1 MYLIHLSPFLPPS
14 FPSPYSPP
22 PPPPP
27 PPLSFSLLP
36 PPSPSPPSPLPLLP
50 LSPPALIP
58 LFLSV
63 FGGMS
68 GNSHASHLY
77 NTGSSYPVTSPQLQH
92 QQHGSFNRADSGSSG
107 YNSGGLSL
115 TLSLSLSL
123 SLSLFLSLP
132 LPPPRSLCCLFLSYT
147 PSLSLHFS
155 PILSS
160 SLSLSPPLFSLNISC
175 NNIYPN
181 PLFLQ
186 KCTAV
191 EFLGAQECVLPLLV
205 HHITNLDPLEVTPEL
220 RGELEDNMVRVRGH
234 YQGFMQRR
242 EGVQILIPHSPP
254 ACGLYKIFIHALY
267 NFHLPS
273 GIC

>member
-1 MYLIHLSPFLPPS
+1 
-14 FPSPYSPP
+14 
-22 PPPPP
+22 
-27 PPLSFSLLP
+27 
-36 PPSPSPPSPLPLLP
+36 
-50 LSPPALIP
+50 
-58 LFLSV
+58 
-63 FGGMS
+63 MS

-107 YNSGGLSL
+107 YNSGGR
-115 TLSLSLSL
+115 
-123 SLSLFLSLP
+123 SLSLFLSL
-132 LPPPRSLCCLFLSYT
+132 F
-147 PSLSLHFS
+147 FS
-155 PILSS
+155 FSLSS
-160 SLSLSPPLFSLNISC
+160 SPALFSVLPISILYTLSFSSFLSLSPPLFSLNISC

-205 HHITNLDPLEVTPEL
+205 HHITNPVPLEVTPEL

-254 ACGLYKIFIHALY
+254 PPPPPPQHVDSINIYTCFI
-267 NFHLPS
+267 
-273 GIC
+273 